1 MTVHMIPPICSP
13 NATFTEQQVFC
24 EIRDMK
30 TKEDVYCFQ
39 SVGLEKHGTKEHAEC
54 DFVLMTPR
62 GVFCLEVKGGAI
74 QRKKGI
80 WTIGSGERSYTT
92 TEGPFKQAE
101 GCRWAVLKHL
111 QDRRVLYRRDALFGW
126 GVILPSVVFDY
137 QDAEWSQDVVYD
149 LRDQKSP
156 FSAYLK
162 RLETYFA
169 TKQKEKGGRSAPPL
183 TAEKLRI
190 CADAMRPDFETGLT
204 VFGLVIESQRETP
217 TLAREQFRV
226 LDLILSPQNPRL
238 ICSGGPGTGKTL
250 LALESAR
257 RISEERKKV
266 LYLCYN
272 AELASHLGAERGDA
286 TFKIAT
292 LHKFMHDIVL
302 RAGLSPAVP
311 FGTSDEEHFS
321 LVYPRLFEE
330 ACEILLETDELPQFD
345 ALVVDEAQDI
355 LNERNLACLTLI
367 LSGGLNGRW
376 AIFLDQG
383 DQVNVYSRFE
393 KSAFDALVDAGTVLV
408 ELTENFRNPPKTAA
422 EAYFYSKAVA
432 PECRRQLNS
441 PVKFI
446 GITNEKEAAAKLRAL
461 LVELIRDGVF
471 PGDIAILSWR
481 RAGQR
486 LADRFPPDVG
496 KQLVAPRDAQPDR
509 QQILSTGIAA
519 FKGLEAE
526 IVIVTDVP
534 ERLDDEWQASLI
546 IVALTRT
553 RTKCYAIVPND
564 FINWRAVEML
574 KSEKNSRTNH
584 EHHTE

>member
-1 MTVHMIPPICSP
+1 MIPPICSP
-13 NATFTEQQVFC
+13 SATFTEQQIFN

-30 TKEDVYCFQ
+30 TKEDIYCFQ

-74 QRKKGI
+74 QRKNGI
-80 WTIGSGERSYTT
+80 WTIGSGVRSYTT

-111 QDRRVLYRRDALFGW
+111 QEKRVLSRKDALFGW

-137 QDAEWSQDVVYD
+137 HDAEWSHEVVYD
-149 LRDQKSP
+149 QRDLKSS
-156 FSAYLK
+156 FSEYIK
-162 RLETYFA
+162 RLEAYFES
-169 TKQKEKGGRSAPPL
+169 KRKGNGERSTPPL
-183 TAEKLRI
+183 SSAKLRI

-204 VFGLVIESQRETP
+204 VLGLMIESQRETP
-217 TLAREQFRV
+217 TLSREQFRV
-226 LDLILSPQNPRL
+226 LDLVLSPQNPRL
-238 ICSGGPGTGKTL
+238 ICSGGPGTGKTV
-250 LALESAR
+250 LALEAAR
-257 RISEERKKV
+257 RVYEERQKV
-266 LYLCYN
+266 LYLCFN
-272 AELASHLGAERGDA
+272 AELAAHLTKERGDA
-286 TFKIAT
+286 RFKIST
-292 LHKFMHDIVL
+292 LHKYMHDIIC
-302 RAGLSPAVP
+302 RAGLPPAVP
-311 FGTSDEEHFS
+311 FGTSEEEHFS
-321 LVYPRLFEE
+321 KGYPELFEE

-345 ALVVDEAQDI
+345 ALILDEAQDI

-367 LSGGLNGRW
+367 LSGGLKGRW

-383 DQVNVYSRFE
+383 DQANVYSRFE
-393 KSAFDALVDAGTVLV
+393 RDAYDALLDAGAVSV
-408 ELTENFRNPPKTAA
+408 ELKENFRNPPKTAA

-432 PECRRQLNS
+432 PECRRKLNS
-441 PVKFI
+441 PVKFV
-446 GITNEKEAAAKLRAL
+446 GVTSEKDAAAKLRAL
-461 LVELIRDGVF
+461 LVELIRDGVC

-481 RAGQR
+481 KVGQR

-496 KQLVAPRDAQPDR
+496 KPLVAPREAQPDK

-534 ERLDDEWQASLI
+534 DSLDDEWQTSLM

-564 FINWRAVEML
+564 FIHWRAIEML
-574 KSEKNSRTNH
+574 NSQKS
-584 EHHTE
+584 TEGET

>member
-13 NATFTEQQVFC
+13 NATFTEQQVFN

-39 SVGLEKHGTKEHAEC
+39 SVGLEKHSTKEHAEC

-74 QRKKGI
+74 QRKNGI

-101 GCRWAVLKHL
+101 GCRWAVLKFL
-111 QDRRVLYRRDALFGW
+111 QNKRVLNQKDALFGW

-149 LRDQKSP
+149 LRDGKSP
-156 FSAYLK
+156 FSDYLK
-162 RLETYFA
+162 RLEVYFER
-169 TKQKEKGGRSAPPL
+169 KRKEKGGRTAPPL
-183 TAEKLRI
+183 TSEKLRI

-204 VFGLVIESQRETP
+204 VLGLVIESQREMP
-217 TLAREQFRV
+217 VLSREQFRV
-226 LDLILSPQNPRL
+226 LDLVLSPQNPRL
-238 ICSGGPGTGKTL
+238 ICSGGPGTGKTV
-250 LALESAR
+250 LALEAAR
-257 RISEERKKV
+257 RISEERQNV
-266 LYLCYN
+266 LYLCFN
-272 AELASHLGAERGDA
+272 TELAAHLSAERGDA
-286 TFKIAT
+286 KFKIAT
-292 LHKFMHDIVL
+292 LHKFMHEIIR

-311 FGTSDEEHFS
+311 YGTSKEEHFS
-321 LVYPRLFEE
+321 KSYPVHFEE
-330 ACEILLETDELPQFD
+330 ACEVLLETGELPQFD
-345 ALVVDEAQDI
+345 ALILDEAQDI
-355 LNERNLACLTLI
+355 LNERNLTCLSLI
-367 LSGGLNGRW
+367 LSGGMKGRW

-383 DQVNVYSRFE
+383 DQANVYSRFE
-393 KSAFDALVDAGTVLV
+393 NSAFDALVDAGAVSV
-408 ELTENFRNPPKTAA
+408 ELKENFRNPPKTAA
-422 EAYFYSKAVA
+422 EAYYYSKADA

-446 GITNEKEAAAKLRAL
+446 GVTNDKEAAAKLRAL
-461 LVELIRDGVF
+461 LVELIRDGVR

-486 LADRFPPDVG
+486 LADRFPPEVG
-496 KQLVAPRDAQPDR
+496 KLLVVPREAQPDR

-526 IVIVTDVP
+526 IVIVTDIP
-534 ERLDDEWQASLI
+534 DSLDDEWRASLM

-553 RTKCYAIVPND
+553 RTKCYAIVSKH
-564 FINWRAVEML
+564 FIHWRTVEML
-574 KSEKNSRTNH
+574 KSQKS
-584 EHHTE
+584 TEGKT